1 MKKVLFA
8 AAIASFAFM
17 GCKDNSKNGSPKDVL
32 SAWFDAMAK
41 KDMATVKELS
51 TPESQSMISLME
63 MGMKDSTASKETA
76 KYDKS
81 KMEFGEP
88 VIDGDNAKVPV
99 KEKSSG
105 ETTNFPM
112 KKVNGQ
118 WKVAFDK
125 SSMMQM
131 GMDKMKEKNINPM
144 DSLKNMNMDS
154 ISTEMN
160 KAMDSA
166 KKAANK

>member
-1 MKKVLFA
+1 MKKLVFA
-8 AAIASFAFM
+8 AAIATFAFI
-17 GCKDNSKNGSPKDVL
+17 GCKDNKNGSPKEVL

-63 MGMKDSTASKETA
+63 MGMKDSAASKETE
-76 KYDKS
+76 KYDKT

-88 VIDGDNAKVPV
+88 IIDGDNAKVPV

-131 GMDKMKEKNINPM
+131 GMDKMKDEKI
-144 DSLKNMNMDS
+144 STGGTESVNMDS
-154 ISTEMN
+154 ITNEMN
-160 KAMDSA
+160 KAMDSVGAA
-166 KKAANK
+166 K